1 MQAKILTCCVVRTYI
16 SVLTSITTLNS
27 PCFNS
32 LIYVAIRKLSFKSRL
47 NPVPWT
53 SKFTGLKM
61 SVFYAWGKKKKII
74 FIALR
79 RNMTTSERTAK
90 REDCVFIKTTYMF
103 LPANMF

>member
-1 MQAKILTCCVVRTYI
+1 
-16 SVLTSITTLNS
+16 
-27 PCFNS
+27 
-32 LIYVAIRKLSFKSRL
+32 
-47 NPVPWT
+47 
-53 SKFTGLKM
+53 M